1 MDKIFKAMA
10 DKNRRKI
17 ITLLRNKE
25 LSVNELLKDFD
36 ISQATLSSHLA
47 ILRKANLVAFK
58 VLGKQ
63 RIYGLNKEVFFSFVA
78 ELNRFSGYSDK
89 ELYNDIDYRSFLR

>member
-10 DKNRRKI
+10 DKNRRKV
-17 ITLLRNKE
+17 ITLLKDRE

-36 ISQATLSSHLA
+36 ISQATLSNHLA
-47 ILRKANLVAFK
+47 ILRRANLVNFR

-63 RIYGLNKEVFFSFVA
+63 RIYSLNTVTFLSYVEELNK
-78 ELNRFSGYSDK
+78 FSGFNDK
-89 ELYNDIDYRSFLR
+89 ELYNDIDYRLSMR